1 MSRLPDFEAWAVF
14 AKVAETGSFARAA
27 EELGLSK
34 PTVSK
39 AVGRLEAR
47 LGSTLLH
54 RTSRRL
60 SLTESGRASL
70 ERAARILNDGEL
82 VEAEAAAQSSAPR
95 GLVRLAAPMSF
106 GIEHLGPAL
115 PDFFAAYPE
124 VSLDINLSDQKV
136 DLVTEGY
143 DLALRIGA
151 LPDSSLLARRLCGVR
166 LLLVAAPAYMQRFG
180 RPSHPRDLAGH
191 QLAAYAYGPSYEG
204 LRFHHAT
211 EGDFGIAL
219 PHPVR
224 TNNSDVLKPCLL
236 AGLAL
241 AIQPEFLVW
250 RELADGRLESLLEDW
265 LPQRS
270 ALHIVTP
277 PSTLRPARVQVL
289 IDFLASRFTHAPWA
303 TGNGAA
309 GNGASGSGAAK
320 NGPRG

>member
-39 AVGRLEAR
+39 ALGRLEER
-47 LGSTLLH
+47 LGAALFH

-60 SLTESGRASL
+60 SLTGSGRASL
-70 ERAARILNDGEL
+70 ERATRILNDGEL
-82 VEAEAAAQSSAPR
+82 VEAEAAAQSSTPR

-115 PDFFAAYPE
+115 PDFFARYPE
-124 VSLDINLSDQKV
+124 ISLDINLSDERV

-151 LPDSSLLARRLCGVR
+151 LSDSSLLARRLCGVR
-166 LLLVAAPAYMQRFG
+166 LLLVGAPSYFARKG
-180 RPSHPRDLAGH
+180 LPRHPRDLTGH
-191 QLAAYAYGPSYEG
+191 ELAAYAYAPNDNV
-204 LRFHHAT
+204 LKFHHRV

-219 PHPVR
+219 PHLVR
-224 TNNSDVLKPCLL
+224 TNNSEVIRPALL
-236 AGLAL
+236 SGLAL
-241 AIQPEFLVW
+241 ALQPEFLIW
-250 RELADGRLESLLEDW
+250 RELADGQLISILEDW

-289 IDFLASRFTHAPWA
+289 IEFLAARFLHPPWA
-303 TGNGAA
+303 AKPAKLGDRLESAP
-309 GNGASGSGAAK
+309 GSH
-320 NGPRG
+320 

>member
-27 EELGLSK
+27 EDLGLSK

-39 AVGRLEAR
+39 AVGRLEER
-47 LGSTLLH
+47 LGATLLH

-70 ERAARILNDGEL
+70 ERAARILNEGEM

-115 PDFFAAYPE
+115 PEFFATYPE
-124 VSLDINLSDQKV
+124 VSLDINLSDHKV

-151 LPDSSLLARRLCGVR
+151 LPDSSLLARRLCGIR
-166 LLLVAAPAYMQRFG
+166 TLLVGAPSYFARHG
-180 RPSHPRDLAGH
+180 RPTHPRDLAGH
-191 QLAAYAYGPSYEG
+191 QLAGYAYGPAYEG

-219 PHPVR
+219 PQPVR
-224 TNNSDVLKPCLL
+224 TNNSDVLRPCLL

-241 AIQPEFLVW
+241 AVQPEFLVW
-250 RELADGRLESLLEDW
+250 RELGEGRLEAVLEDW
-265 LPQRS
+265 MPQRS

-277 PSTLRPARVQVL
+277 PSALRPARVQVL
-289 IDFLASRFTHAPWA
+289 IDFLAGKFTHAPWSS
-303 TGNGAA
+303 GNGARA
-309 GNGASGSGAAK
+309 NGTNGARA
-320 NGPRG
+320 

>member
-39 AVGRLEAR
+39 AVSRLEER
-47 LGSTLLH
+47 LGATLFH

-70 ERAARILNDGEL
+70 ERATRILNDGE
-82 VEAEAAAQSSAPR
+82 VIEAEAAAQSSSPR

-106 GIEHLGPAL
+106 GIQHLGPAL
-115 PDFFAAYPE
+115 PEFFERYPE
-124 VSLDINLSDQKV
+124 VSLDINLSDERV

-143 DLALRIGA
+143 DLALRIGVLA
-151 LPDSSLLARRLCGVR
+151 DSSLLARRLCGVR
-166 LLLVAAPAYMQRFG
+166 LLLVGAPAYFARRG
-180 RPSHPRDLAGH
+180 RPLHPRDLSGH
-191 QLAAYAYGPSYEG
+191 ELIAYAYAPNNNV
-204 LRFHHAT
+204 LKFHHQV

-224 TNNSDVLKPCLL
+224 INNSEVIRPALL

-241 AIQPEFLVW
+241 ALQPEFLVW
-250 RELADGRLESLLEDW
+250 REIADGRLESVLEDW
-265 LPQRS
+265 LTQRS

-277 PSTLRPARVQVL
+277 PSALRPARVQVL
-289 IDFLASRFTHAPWA
+289 IDFLAQRFSQPPWA
-303 TGNGAA
+303 VVNHSREIKQDG
-309 GNGASGSGAAK
+309 
-320 NGPRG
+320 